1 MSDIVHVNLR
11 NCPFDQRFGAP
22 LSISD
27 VKVRCVAVAEAGYFF
42 DETSW
47 ISSSNTFSKDASLIA
62 VLDPKNRKTLLDA
75 GYIVGVTTEV
85 IAAHGYFLDG
95 WNSIASQVT
104 SWDGANP
111 DALAN
116 DILKAFFN
124 YPDNFIDPVNRASDN
139 SPNLYWAQDIE
150 CDAGL
155 GRADANKSF
164 AGIVAA
170 LWAGHHVF
178 QGKIDIFPV
187 VSSSIMKNLKDPGG
201 GQLADLV
208 EVQKLVPKLI
218 SPVQKSWNL
227 MSILKENGI
236 IDGFIYEQYGQGVAH
251 GTTSPSST
259 VPLAMT
265 PQHAPFDPSVP
276 LPYAL
281 MGKYWGEKTNKSWP
295 NLPHY
300 NPSGSNRIEFYYND
314 PNGLLPF
321 KAGAYFA
328 DYPSGSG
335 KDSAAASNIN
345 INDYF
350 SPVPQPLF
358 AYNAAV
364 YQYADGGGS
373 RIVDLTT
380 LALADSVQISVSLSR
395 DADYSSNSG
404 FYVVQDSAGSVLDLI
419 SGQLIAPGEFGYQ
432 QAALASSNRVTNLSK
447 ISLSE
452 NGSGS
457 LSTSLNGGF
466 MMAPFAQVTEP
477 GRENTFFSFPAA
489 NSDGFAH
496 FRQLS
501 FNSFGME
508 DMYNG
513 GDQDFNDLIIS
524 FRFLD
529 IA

>member
-1 MSDIVHVNLR
+1 M
-11 NCPFDQRFGAP
+11 
-22 LSISD
+22 
-27 VKVRCVAVAEAGYFF
+27 AVAEAGYFF

-116 DILKAFFN
+116 NILKAFFS

-139 SPNLYWAQDIE
+139 NPNLYWAQDIE

-276 LPYAL
+276 LP
-281 MGKYWGEKTNKSWP
+281 W
-295 NLPHY
+295 
-300 NPSGSNRIEFYYND
+300 
-314 PNGLLPF
+314 
-321 KAGAYFA
+321 
-328 DYPSGSG
+328 
-335 KDSAAASNIN
+335 
-345 INDYF
+345 
-350 SPVPQPLF
+350 
-358 AYNAAV
+358 
-364 YQYADGGGS
+364 
-373 RIVDLTT
+373 
-380 LALADSVQISVSLSR
+380 
-395 DADYSSNSG
+395 
-404 FYVVQDSAGSVLDLI
+404 
-419 SGQLIAPGEFGYQ
+419 
-432 QAALASSNRVTNLSK
+432 
-447 ISLSE
+447 
-452 NGSGS
+452 
-457 LSTSLNGGF
+457 
-466 MMAPFAQVTEP
+466 
-477 GRENTFFSFPAA
+477 
-489 NSDGFAH
+489 
-496 FRQLS
+496 
-501 FNSFGME
+501 
-508 DMYNG
+508 
-513 GDQDFNDLIIS
+513 
-524 FRFLD
+524 
-529 IA
+529 